1 MGGSELAVVLLPLL
15 GYAVAIAFWL
25 AIGYVVVKKA
35 VKRAIIEAHEE
46 MAGGAGH
53 EADRR

>member
-46 MAGGAGH
+46 MAGGAG
-53 EADRR
+53 A